1 MKALSCAAARR
12 RLQAFHDEEL
22 PVPDQIA
29 VGAHLDG
36 CGTCAGSL
44 GELRAIRAALHT
56 MTSHRMMLSNE
67 EAEAFASTVVSR
79 HQAEDDAS
87 VLTRVRLMFDDMHLV
102 YAGMGATVAAMV
114 CVTIML
120 GMMRFATRERPD
132 SLAAIVTV
140 MSTPI
145 ECESANEA
153 DDTVGCRARWTER
166 FQRANESAELDA
178 IFTLDAVVT
187 RHGRLAN
194 FAVLRASG
202 LRGRRSALGQVELID
217 GLCDAVSRSRLDPT
231 ATPGG
236 AATGNMLRLVEHA
249 TVKANLKPA
258 PLDVPLPAK
267 KSAASNLELAPLT
280 GA

>member
-1 MKALSCAAARR
+1 MKAISCAAARR
-12 RLQAFHDEEL
+12 RLQAFHDGEL
-22 PVPDQIA
+22 PVRAQIA
-29 VGAHLDG
+29 VNAHLDG
-36 CGTCAGSL
+36 CDACAGSL
-44 GELRAIRAALHT
+44 AELRALRTALHAL
-56 MTSHRMMLSNE
+56 TSQWLPLSNE
-67 EAEAFASTVVSR
+67 EAGALAATVVSR

-87 VLTRVRLMFDDMHLV
+87 VLAQLRVMFDDMHLV
-102 YAGMGATVAAMV
+102 YAGLGATAAALV
-114 CVTIML
+114 CVVIML

-178 IFTLDAVVT
+178 VFTLDAVVR

-202 LRGRRSALGQVELID
+202 LRGRPSARGQVELID
-217 GLCDAVSRSRLDPT
+217 GLCDAVSKSRLDSA

-249 TVKANLKPA
+249 TVKANLRPVA
-258 PLDVPLPAK
+258 LDVPLPPK
-267 KSAASNLELAPLT
+267 KSAASNLDLAPLT